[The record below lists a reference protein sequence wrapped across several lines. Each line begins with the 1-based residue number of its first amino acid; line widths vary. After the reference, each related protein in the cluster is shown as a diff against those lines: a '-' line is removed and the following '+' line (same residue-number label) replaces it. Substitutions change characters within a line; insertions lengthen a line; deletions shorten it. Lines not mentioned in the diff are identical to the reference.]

1 MTIYHHPTLETLLM
15 IEKAIEENSN
25 KLTRYQLWLKL
36 PRKIMYQTY
45 LLILRYLEK
54 SSKIT
59 IKDKKLVWIA
69 KLGSEKLFKPQ
80 FTLKK
85 RKEKMKFDSETEKLL
100 ESLNPD
106 EREIL
111 QYLDFGEVSKIVEAS
126 GLEEIKILRALQY
139 LTNKK
144 IANLESSQSKMI
156 ILGENGILYKTKGLP
171 ERVLLNYLEKHQEV
185 LISQAANQSNL
196 SDNEFKAALGVL
208 KGKALILMEKGKI
221 KLNAKKQEI
230 EKKFLEEQFLESLPI
245 ALDSLKPEQKLA
257 LENLKSR
264 KQIIEIKDEKTIKVI
279 LTELGKKLTNADL
292 SKFQDLIEN
301 LTPEIIRE
309 DSWKGKKFRRYD
321 ISSPVP
327 AISGGKRHFVN
338 QAKDYAR
345 KVWTELGFKEMSS
358 SLTQTGFWNFD
369 ALYTAQDHPVREI
382 QDTFYLPVKG
392 KLPKNYE
399 EVKKAHEQG
408 ISGSSG
414 WKYKWNE
421 EEAKK
426 VILRT
431 HTTCLSVQTLAKLRE
446 LKDKTGKFFAVGKC
460 FRNETI
466 DWSHGFEFNQTEGI
480 VVDKNANFRNLLG
493 YLKEFYK
500 KMGFEEV
507 KFVPSYFPYT
517 EPSVEIYGYNKQK
530 NVWIEIGGAGIFR
543 PEVVVP
549 LLGEY
554 IPVLAWG
561 PGFDRSIMEYYEI
574 KDLREMYKNDLN
586 QLRKMKIWLK

>member
-1 MTIYHHPTLETLLM
+1 M
-15 IEKAIEENSN
+15 
-25 KLTRYQLWLKL
+25 
-36 PRKIMYQTY
+36 
-45 LLILRYLEK
+45 
-54 SSKIT
+54 
-59 IKDKKLVWIA
+59 
-69 KLGSEKLFKPQ
+69 
-80 FTLKK
+80 
-85 RKEKMKFDSETEKLL
+85 
-100 ESLNPD
+100 
-106 EREIL
+106 
-111 QYLDFGEVSKIVEAS
+111 
-126 GLEEIKILRALQY
+126 
-139 LTNKK
+139 
-144 IANLESSQSKMI
+144 
-156 ILGENGILYKTKGLP
+156 P

-399 EVKKAHEQG
+399 EVKKANEQG